1 MMNQLD
7 YDVLSSNSS
16 FIMQGKFT
24 LIFIKETG
32 RIGIVWYILQS
43 ICTSH
48 LVTVATPNKIARD
61 KANGFAREA
70 IQNQLITPDM
80 WSNANN
86 TKQKHDPV
94 SFHWDTPHTRSTV
107 QYKQK
112 STRYSPM
119 WTRYSQ
125 RSNQINP
132 HCTKH
137 GLCVFDCLF
146 ICGIL

>member
-1 MMNQLD
+1 
-7 YDVLSSNSS
+7 
-16 FIMQGKFT
+16 MQGKFT

-112 STRYSPM
+112 VRVILRWDTLFSKVKPDQFSLYEAWS
-119 WTRYSQ
+119 
-125 RSNQINP
+125 
-132 HCTKH
+132 
-137 GLCVFDCLF
+137 LC
-146 ICGIL
+146 I

>member
-1 MMNQLD
+1 MYCNSKLP
-7 YDVLSSNSS
+7 VLESSYSS
-16 FIMQGKFT
+16 DSINMDEYHTQ
-24 LIFIKETG
+24 IIKETG
-32 RIGIVWYILQS
+32 RICIVWYILQS

-61 KANGFAREA
+61 KANGFALEA

-119 WTRYSQ
+119 GHAILKGQTRSILIV
-125 RSNQINP
+125 RSM
-132 HCTKH
+132 
-137 GLCVFDCLF
+137 VFVY
-146 ICGIL
+146 